1 MFCYALL
8 CVRSSL
14 CNHLDGEESAG
25 CFALIAFLVARD
37 YCVAIHQDATGCLQF
52 VVVVFLIILTNYF

>member
-8 CVRSSL
+8 CVRSIL

-37 YCVAIHQDATGCLQF
+37 YCVAIHQDATGLSAVCDCG
-52 VVVVFLIILTNYF
+52 IPDHTN